1 MTRENIKTIAII
13 VLAFVAIIFA
23 SLYHSK
29 KKDLNVSNHNIE
41 VLTDTITTYK
51 MRNGELME
59 AKKSL
64 ILDLNEL
71 QKYTSIKESEVKE
84 IQKKL
89 DNKVAYIAKLESGI
103 SIDDV
108 QVRVDSVIIKDTSLY
123 QCHFSDITKYYAISG
138 FTEVNT
144 IADTSRAVINEIS
157 IPTNLTV
164 GLTKEDWT
172 IFVKSDN
179 PYMNITNING
189 AKLDKRD
196 YQKRPRFVISFGVN
210 GGAQYDVIRRQFG
223 VGVNVGIHVGYV
235 LFAM

>member
-123 QCHFSDITKYYAISG
+123 QCHFSDITK
-138 FTEVNT
+138 
-144 IADTSRAVINEIS
+144 
-157 IPTNLTV
+157 
-164 GLTKEDWT
+164 
-172 IFVKSDN
+172 
-179 PYMNITNING
+179 
-189 AKLDKRD
+189 
-196 YQKRPRFVISFGVN
+196 
-210 GGAQYDVIRRQFG
+210 
-223 VGVNVGIHVGYV
+223 
-235 LFAM
+235 